1 MKKIIAIL
9 TLSLIL
15 TGCFNYRDINRL
27 IFVTSVLIDIDDNDN
42 IIMYAEAFS
51 SSRGTGEA
59 AGQETRV
66 ILKGSGETMF
76 EAIREMATTSSYM
89 LNYTQNK
96 AIIFSEKAAEYG
108 LNKFIDILIRDQEFL
123 VRQFIYISTIDLEE
137 LLKIEL
143 TEETYLGIFLFDLS
157 DNMPART
164 RDPQM
169 RIDQYFVSRK
179 LGNKING
186 LSLIHK
192 AENVIDDRIEINTLA
207 VMNEDKMI
215 GILGYHET
223 FFYNIATD
231 NLQLGYI
238 KIPNP
243 DAEDSLITLEILK
256 LRTKTHVK
264 YDGGN
269 IVDITKKVN
278 IRTTI
283 ASAQETFNISNI
295 AKRNRL
301 QEAAAHHI
309 KQGATDLYEKYE
321 DQEIDIY
328 NLKRAIDQKYPN
340 ANVDKDNILKSIN
353 LTIDVN
359 VFIEGSTDVIDFY

>member
-1 MKKIIAIL
+1 MKKTIVIL
-9 TLSLIL
+9 VLSLFL

-27 IFVTSVLIDIDDNDN
+27 VFVTSLCIDIDEDDN
-42 IIMYAEAFS
+42 IILYAEAFS
-51 SSRGTGEA
+51 SSRGTGQA
-59 AGQETRV
+59 AGEETRV
-66 ILKGSGETMF
+66 LFKGSGETVF
-76 EAIREMATTSSYM
+76 EAIRAMSTTSSYK

-96 AIIFSEKAAEYG
+96 AIIFSEKAAKYG
-108 LNKFIDILIRDQEFL
+108 LNKFIDVLIRDQEFL
-123 VRQFIYISTIDLEE
+123 VRQFIYISTIELEE

-143 TEETYLGIFLFDLS
+143 AEETYLGIFLFDLS

-169 RIDQYFVSRK
+169 RVDQFFVSRK
-179 LGNKING
+179 LGSKVNG

-192 AENVIDDRIEINTLA
+192 AESVLDDRVEINTLA

-215 GILGYHET
+215 DVLDYDET
-223 FFYNIATD
+223 FFYNILTD

-243 DAEDSLITLEILK
+243 DAEGSLITLEILK
-256 LRTKTHVK
+256 SRAKTHIN

-269 IVDITKKVN
+269 TVDIKKEVN

-283 ASAQETFNISNI
+283 ASAQEQFNISNV
-295 AKRNRL
+295 AKKEKL
-301 QEAAAHHI
+301 EALAEDHI
-309 KQGATDLYEKYE
+309 KQGATAVYERFEE
-321 DQEIDIY
+321 DDIDIY
-328 NLKRAIDQKYPN
+328 NLQRAIDQKYPN

-353 LTIDVN
+353 LSIDVN
-359 VFIEGSTDVIDFY
+359 VFIEGSTDVVDFY

>member
-9 TLSLIL
+9 TLSFLL

-27 IFVTSVLIDIDDNDN
+27 IFVTALFIDIDDNDN

-66 ILKGSGETMF
+66 VFKGIGETMF
-76 EAIREMATTSSYM
+76 EAIREMATTSSFK

-96 AIIFSEKAAEYG
+96 AVVFSEKAAKYG
-108 LNKFIDILIRDQEFL
+108 LNKFIDILIRDQELL
-123 VRQFIYISTIDLEE
+123 VRQFIYISTIDIEE
-137 LLKIEL
+137 LIQMEL
-143 TEETYLGIFLFDLS
+143 PEETYFGIFLFDLS
-157 DNMPART
+157 DNKPART
-164 RDPQM
+164 REPQM

-179 LGNKING
+179 LGNKITG

-192 AENVIDDRIEINTLA
+192 ADNVIEDRVEINTLA
-207 VMNEDKMI
+207 VMHEDTMI
-215 GILGYHET
+215 DILGYHET
-223 FFYNIATD
+223 FFYNILTD
-231 NLQLGYI
+231 NLNLGYI

-243 DAEDSLITLEILK
+243 DAEDSLIALEIL
-256 LRTKTHVK
+256 RSRAKTHIN

-269 IVDITKKVN
+269 TVHVTKEVN

-301 QEAAAHHI
+301 QEAAADHI
-309 KQGATDLYEKYE
+309 KQGATAVYERFE
-321 DQEIDIY
+321 EQEIDIY
-328 NLKRAIDQKYPN
+328 NLKRAIDNKYPN

-359 VFIEGSTDVIDFY
+359 VFLEGSTDVIDFY